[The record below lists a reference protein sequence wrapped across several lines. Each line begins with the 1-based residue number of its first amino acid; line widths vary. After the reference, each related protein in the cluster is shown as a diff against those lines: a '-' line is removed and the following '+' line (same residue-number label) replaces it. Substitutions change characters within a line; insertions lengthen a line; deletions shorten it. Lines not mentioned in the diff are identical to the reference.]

1 MGQIRHRGPESWI
14 KHGNLERDCV
24 LPIAMEKPKE
34 KPQGSKKKEGPG
46 VRYTYDGFWTTQHP
60 AAKAF
65 SVDWF
70 KTHLTMIPY
79 CWEMLVMA
87 ATVSKISVITVILG
101 TVGRAFVDAA
111 QLYAYTRFV
120 NEVILGIATSNLQAQ
135 NSIVHQNYDLE
146 KLCLL
151 ALLTPLLQVMDRAL
165 MQAM

>member
-1 MGQIRHRGPESWI
+1 
-14 KHGNLERDCV
+14 
-24 LPIAMEKPKE
+24 MEKPQE
-34 KPQGSKKKEGPG
+34 KPQGSKKKESPG

-70 KTHLTMIPY
+70 KTHFTMIPY

-87 ATVSKISVITVILG
+87 STVSKISVITVVLG

-120 NEVILGIATSNLQAQ
+120 NEVSLELANSNLQAQ